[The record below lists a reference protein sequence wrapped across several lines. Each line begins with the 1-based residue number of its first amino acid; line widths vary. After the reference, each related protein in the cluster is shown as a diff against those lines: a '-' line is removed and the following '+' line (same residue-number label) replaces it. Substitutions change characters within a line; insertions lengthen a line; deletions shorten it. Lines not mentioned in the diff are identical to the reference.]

1 MDDRRGF
8 PITIP
13 NWIHYVITRVV
24 NVTRV
29 VGYEGRAGI
38 ESIVEPI
45 ISSPETRLDWLE
57 LLIST
62 SSFYFSRRKKEFDFE
77 GKKIGDNRWM
87 RIFKIKEDCYLVNK
101 RTDLRK
107 VCTISRE
114 RAFIPNVLSLNNRL
128 HLSIYMEHC
137 WTSFTYFIT
146 RDETLTLQLPNKRKG
161 KKGWS
166 RKKRSWSNQITNQK
180 SDTDFHVLLNLIQS
194 SRPLLDSSQKSPS
207 AHLPLIDN
215 PLKQFL
221 LPSIPSL
228 SLFLYILYMYISLS
242 LSF

>member
-1 MDDRRGF
+1 MDSLCNYARRKRHSCGWIRGACRDRIDRG
-8 PITIP
+8 TD
-13 NWIHYVITRVV
+13 HLV
-24 NVTRV
+24 
-29 VGYEGRAGI
+29 AGDA
-38 ESIVEPI
+38 
-45 ISSPETRLDWLE
+45 TRLAGTTHIDFV
-57 LLIST
+57 LL
-62 SSFYFSRRKKEFDFE
+62 FLAKEKRIRFRGE
-77 GKKIGDNRWM
+77 KIGDNRWM